1 MVQLVTACNIGGR
14 LMKRVLESE
23 LMNDIQQAEAYANA
37 DFEKPHSR
45 VIELL
50 NAEFHQPEING
61 QILDLGCGPGDITF
75 RLGRRFP
82 EARIN
87 AIDGSAA
94 MIELANRRK
103 EREKEI
109 GKNIT
114 FIEGLIPKAEI
125 PRLPYELIISTS
137 FLHHLP
143 NPAILWNTTVNHAHS
158 GCKIFVYDLFRPDSK
173 EEAMRLVNQY
183 SGNEPDVLKKDF
195 YHSLLAAFEPEEV
208 EQQLSIVGLSE
219 LSVKIVSDR
228 HIVIFGA
235 KA

>member
-1 MVQLVTACNIGGR
+1 
-14 LMKRVLESE
+14 MKRVLELE
-23 LMNDIQQAEAYANA
+23 LMDDMQQAEAYAEA
-37 DFEKPHSR
+37 DFDEPHSR

-50 NAEFHQPEING
+50 DAEFHQPEING

-75 RLGRRFP
+75 RLARRFP
-82 EARIN
+82 TARIT

-114 FIEGLIPKAEI
+114 FIEGLIPKTEV

-143 NPAILWNTTVNHAHS
+143 DPNILWNTIVGHAQS

-173 EEAMRLVNQY
+173 ETAIRLVNQY
-183 SGNEPDVLKKDF
+183 SGNEPDVLKRDF
-195 YHSLLAAFEPEEV
+195 YHSLLAAFEPEEIK
-208 EQQLSIVGLSE
+208 QQLFVVGLSE
-219 LSVKIVSDR
+219 LTVKIVSDR
-228 HIVIFGA
+228 HVIMFGIFTSLPA
-235 KA
+235 NV

>member
-1 MVQLVTACNIGGR
+1 
-14 LMKRVLESE
+14 
-23 LMNDIQQAEAYANA
+23 MNDMQQAEAYADA
-37 DFEKPHSR
+37 DFEEPHSR

-50 NAEFHQPEING
+50 NAEFHKPKING

-82 EARIN
+82 EARIT

-114 FIEGLIPKAEI
+114 FIEGFIPKIEV
-125 PRLPYELIISTS
+125 PRLPYELIVSTS

-143 NPAILWNTTVNHAHS
+143 DPNILWNTVVNHAHS
-158 GCKIFVYDLFRPDSK
+158 GCKIFVYDLYRPDSK
-173 EEAMRLVNQY
+173 ETAIRLVNQY
-183 SGNEPDVLKKDF
+183 SGNEPDVLKRDF

-219 LSVKIVSDR
+219 LSTKIVSDR
-228 HIVIFGA
+228 HMIIFGA

>member
-1 MVQLVTACNIGGR
+1 
-14 LMKRVLESE
+14 
-23 LMNDIQQAEAYANA
+23 
-37 DFEKPHSR
+37 
-45 VIELL
+45 
-50 NAEFHQPEING
+50 
-61 QILDLGCGPGDITF
+61 
-75 RLGRRFP
+75 LGRRFP
-82 EARIN
+82 EARIT

-143 NPAILWNTTVNHAHS
+143 DPGILWNTTVGHAHS
-158 GCKIFVYDLFRPDSK
+158 GCKIFVYDLFRPNSK

-208 EQQLSIVGLSE
+208 EQQLSIFGLSE